1 MDGYTGKSLVI
12 DLGSGGQSIREADA
26 EDCRNFLGGA
36 GMNYKTLLEEM
47 DPKADA
53 FDESNV
59 LVFGA
64 GPLVGTF
71 AATASRS
78 EVSAKSPLTNLLGTS
93 NSGYMWG
100 AELKY
105 AGFDRVVLKG
115 KADKPVY
122 IYIKDGKAEI
132 LDASGLW
139 GSDAWKTIKEIKN
152 AHDRK
157 AAVAC
162 IGVGGEK
169 LARFASI
176 ENGPYGAW
184 GRTGLGAVMGSKN
197 VKAVAVRGTGDIT
210 VADPGGFR
218 QAVKEMRERIA
229 GHITYKPW
237 REFGSMLGLDILY
250 ALGVIS
256 GGDQSDPVGAD
267 FIDAL
272 GKKNLLKFKRKGL
285 ACQACPIA
293 CAPWVEIQ
301 EGPYKGLKIKGIE
314 IISTLDFGARL
325 GIRNMPAIA
334 RATELFQ
341 RYGLDCSTASAAIA
355 LAVKLYENGVITKAD
370 TDGMEL
376 KWRDE
381 PSIFE
386 LLRKTACREGFGDLL
401 AEGPV
406 RMAQKIGRGAEEFLT
421 QTRGLETTARDPR
434 SRWDTWSFGSLINP
448 RGGDHLRVQ
457 AQAENFKDS
466 APEGE
471 YMFEQGIPRKAVDPV
486 DILPAWKERIFDFEK
501 NTISIP
507 HMAAWA
513 QDHINVV
520 NSIGI
525 CIRPPVL
532 WSLGPTIYARLLQ
545 TLTGMEFTPEEVMKA
560 GERISTLGRIFNA
573 RAGESRQDIRFGPR
587 YYNVPFKGRKLDRK
601 KIEEVLDRYF
611 EVRGW
616 DPSTALP
623 TPGQLRELGL
633 DRIVSGSR

>member
-1 MDGYTGKSLVI
+1 VDGYTGKSLII
-12 DLGSGGQSIREADA
+12 DLGSGEKQVREVPA

-36 GMNYKTLLEEM
+36 GLNYKALLEEM
-47 DPKADA
+47 DPQADA

-71 AATASRS
+71 APTASRS
-78 EVSAKSPLTNLLGTS
+78 EVSAKSPLTGLLGTS

-105 AGFDRVVLKG
+105 AGYDSLVLKG
-115 KADKPVY
+115 KAERPVY
-122 IYIKDGKAEI
+122 IYIKDGSVEVR
-132 LDASGLW
+132 DASGLW
-139 GSDAWKTIKEIKN
+139 GTDAWTTIKEIKK

-157 AAVAC
+157 AAIAC

-197 VKAVAVRGTGDIT
+197 LKAVAVRGTGDIT
-210 VADPGGFR
+210 VADPAGYR
-218 QAVKEMRERIA
+218 QAVKDMRDRIS
-229 GHITYKPW
+229 GHITYQPW
-237 REFGSMLGLDILY
+237 RQFGSMLGLDIY
-250 ALGVIS
+250 YGLGVVS
-256 GGDQSDPVGAD
+256 GEDQGDPVGED
-267 FIDAL
+267 FIEAL
-272 GKKNLLKFKRKGL
+272 GKKNLLKYKKKGL
-285 ACQACPIA
+285 ACSACPIA
-293 CAPWVEIQ
+293 CAPWVEIP
-301 EGPYKGLKIKGIE
+301 EGPYKGLRIKGIE

-325 GIRNMPAIA
+325 GVRSMPAIA

-341 RYGLDCSTASAAIA
+341 KYGLDCSTASAAIA
-355 LAVKLYENGVITKAD
+355 LAIKLFENGIITKAD

-376 KWRDE
+376 KWGDE

-386 LLRKTACREGFGDLL
+386 MMRKITYREGFGDLL

-406 RMAQKIGRGAEEFLT
+406 RMARRIGKGAEEFLT

-434 SRWDTWSFGSLINP
+434 GRWDTWSFGSLINP

-466 APEGE
+466 APAGE
-471 YMFEQGIPRKAVDPV
+471 YFYEQGIPKKAVDAV
-486 DILPAWKERIFDFEK
+486 DILPAWKEKIFDFEK
-501 NTISIP
+501 NRISIP
-507 HMAAWA
+507 HMAAYA
-513 QDHINVV
+513 QDHMNVV

-532 WSLGPTIYARLLQ
+532 WSLGPTIYSRLLQ
-545 TLTGMEFTPEEVMKA
+545 TLTGLQFTPEEVMKA
-560 GERISTLGRIFNA
+560 GERISTLGRLFNA
-573 RAGESRQDIRFGPR
+573 RAGEKREDIHFGPR
-587 YYNVPFKGRKLDRK
+587 YYSVPFKGRKLDRE
-601 KIEEVLDRYF
+601 KIDQVLDRYF
-611 EVRGW
+611 ELRGW
-616 DPSTALP
+616 DPKTALP
-623 TPGQLRELGL
+623 LPEKLRELGL
-633 DRIVSGSR
+633 EKLPS